1 MKFESG
7 LPCYLERHG
16 PSNSSCTVFGERSTG
31 SNHNAYQAGVNLD
44 TKGADEKFDLPRT
57 TSQPKELSQQLHSR
71 RKKAPPILIF
81 SRLTQENFNPA
92 SITLGRKRPLLI
104 YKQCIF
110 KIFHPFSIFSRIPPT
125 LNVDSR

>member
-1 MKFESG
+1 MLSRATPPKQFK
-7 LPCYLERHG
+7 LH
-16 PSNSSCTVFGERSTG
+16 VFWRAL
-31 SNHNAYQAGVNLD
+31 NRLNRNAYEAGVNLN